1 MSPIKSYHPARPMWR
16 APQPLRHTRYPWDSP
31 KEESVTIAAGFRVA
45 NGILIGADTRIE
57 EGNVKYEQNKVF
69 DCHESGTNCAV
80 LLAGAGNFE
89 SISYCADLLRTH
101 GFLGSTDH
109 LDTLKERVLKFLET
123 KRYRRLIERQAPYG
137 DFSAIVALRSGD
149 GETDLLSL
157 SGECLYP
164 IPEYRCIGAG
174 SETALFISKWL
185 YKPDY
190 PIHVFVPMAIQV
202 FRAAKGHNTGCDDS
216 TRIVRLYNAESGL
229 EPKRTVWGDT
239 DYLWGVHDLLGSVIQ
254 GCFDLRAATEEFQ
267 ASLRGLDE
275 KVVAIREANEQSAQ
289 FTSGVKELLESP
301 NRDLQSPPASPE
313 LP

>member
-1 MSPIKSYHPARPMWR
+1 
-16 APQPLRHTRYPWDSP
+16 
-31 KEESVTIAAGFRVA
+31 VTIAAGFRVA
-45 NGILIGADTRIE
+45 NGVLIGADTRIE

-69 DCHESGTNCAV
+69 DCYDAGPNCAV

-109 LDTLKERVLKFLET
+109 LHTLKERVLKFLET
-123 KRYRRLIERQAPYG
+123 KRYRRLIERHAPDG

-149 GETDLLSL
+149 GETDLLGL

-174 SETALFISKWL
+174 SETALFVSKWL
-185 YKPDY
+185 YRRDY
-190 PIHVFVPMAIQV
+190 PIHTFVPMAIQV

-216 TRIVRLYNAESGL
+216 TRIVRLYNAGSGS

-239 DYLWGVHDLLGSVIQ
+239 DYLWGVHDLLGSVIH
-254 GCFDLRAATEEFQ
+254 GCFDLRVANEEFR

-275 KVVAIREANEQSAQ
+275 KVVAIREANERASQ
-289 FTSGVKELLESP
+289 FASGVKEFLESTK
-301 NRDLQSPPASPE
+301 RDLQSPPASQE
-313 LP
+313 